1 MNTTGPTPL
10 AHPPAA
16 ERERRITVVGAL
28 VAMLLAAIDQ
38 ASIAPAITIIG
49 ADLGNT
55 AFLSWVVSAYFVT
68 ATAVTT
74 LYGKIAD
81 LKGRRFTLY
90 AGIGTFLLG
99 SVVSATAPDL
109 ATLIAGRAIQGLGGG
124 GLLVLAQTIIGDVV
138 PPAERG
144 RYVAYISGAWAFAS
158 VAGPVS
164 GGFIAEHVH
173 WRAIF
178 LVNLPLGLAALL
190 ICNGPLK
197 RLKWQRREHSLDL
210 AGAALVVTTTVLLM
224 LALTWGGPRTGWTSP
239 ETLGLLAAAV
249 LAGAVFVARLLRA
262 AEPLIPLPILRD
274 RTVAAATAGSFFVM
288 ASYTGLTVFLPIYL
302 HLVQGL
308 SISLAGLALIAFMTG
323 AVLGSLI
330 VGRRGTSIRNY
341 RISAV
346 VGLAAAA
353 GCLAIMAATGGRVP
367 LAVAELLMLV
377 IGAGL
382 GANFPITTVA
392 VQNAVD
398 VRDLGAATG
407 LLQFLRSLGSAIG
420 IATLGAAAA
429 VSGIAANL
437 GMRGAAATGIP
448 AATRDTIGFGPIF
461 ALAAVGALIGL
472 ACLMLIEDKPLR
484 GRGG

>member
-1 MNTTGPTPL
+1 MTAIG
-10 AHPPAA
+10 HSPAA
-16 ERERRITVVGAL
+16 ERERQITVVGAL

-38 ASIAPAITIIG
+38 ASIAPAITLIG

-81 LKGRRFTLY
+81 LKGRRFTMF
-90 AGIGTFLLG
+90 AGIGTFLVG
-99 SVVSATAPDL
+99 SAVSAAAPDL
-109 ATLIAGRAIQGLGGG
+109 WTLIAGRAIQGLGGG

-158 VAGPVS
+158 IAGPIS
-164 GGFIAEHVH
+164 GGIIAEHIH

-178 LVNLPLGLAALL
+178 LLNLPLGLVALA

-197 RLKWQRREHSLDL
+197 RLKWHRREHRLDL
-210 AGAALVVTTTVLLM
+210 AGAALAVTMTVLLM
-224 LALTWGGPRTGWTSP
+224 LALTWSGPRMGWASR
-239 ETLGLLAAAV
+239 ETLMLLAAA
-249 LAGAVFVARLLRA
+249 AGVAAAFVIRLLRA
-262 AEPLIPLPILRD
+262 AEPLIPLAILRD
-274 RTVAAATAGSFFVM
+274 PTVAAATLGAFFVM

-302 HLVQGL
+302 QMVHGL
-308 SISLAGLALIAFMTG
+308 SISAAGLALIAFMTG
-323 AVLGSLI
+323 AVLGSMA
-330 VGRRGTSIRNY
+330 VGRRGTTMRAY
-341 RISAV
+341 RLSAV
-346 VGLAAAA
+346 TGLASSAIALAA
-353 GCLAIMAATGGRVP
+353 LAMSGGRVP
-367 LAVAELLMLV
+367 FMTAEVLML
-377 IGAGL
+377 IAGAGL
-382 GANFPITTVA
+382 GSNFPITTVA
-392 VQNAVD
+392 VQNSVD

-429 VSGIAANL
+429 VAGIGANL
-437 GMRGAAATGIP
+437 GMRGAGGPVSSTASAGANFT
-448 AATRDTIGFGPIF
+448 PIF
-461 ALAAVGALIGL
+461 VLAAIGSVVGLV
-472 ACLMLIEDKPLR
+472 CLFLIEDKPLR

>member
-1 MNTTGPTPL
+1 MTTIGLTP
-10 AHPPAA
+10 AAPQAAA
-16 ERERRITVVGAL
+16 ERERRLTIVGAL
-28 VAMLLAAIDQ
+28 VAMLLAAVDQ

-81 LKGRRFTLY
+81 LHGRRFTLF

-144 RYVAYISGAWAFAS
+144 RYVAYISAAWAFAS
-158 VAGPVS
+158 IAGPVS

-178 LVNLPLGLAALL
+178 LLNLPLGLMALL

-197 RLKWQRREHSLDL
+197 RLKWQRREHKLDL
-210 AGAALVVTTTVLLM
+210 AGSMLAITTTVLLM
-224 LALTWGGPRTGWTSP
+224 LALNWGGPQTGWTSR
-239 ETLGLLAAAV
+239 ETMALLAAASI
-249 LAGAVFVARLLRA
+249 AGAAFVARLLHA

-274 RTVAAATAGSFFVM
+274 PTVAAATIGAFFVM
-288 ASYTGLTVFLPIYL
+288 ASYTGLAVFLPIYL
-302 HLVQGL
+302 QLVQGL
-308 SISLAGLALIAFMTG
+308 SISIAGLALIAFMIG
-323 AVLGSLI
+323 AVLGSMI
-330 VGRRGTSIRNY
+330 VGRRVASIKVY
-341 RISAV
+341 RFSAIL
-346 VGLAAAA
+346 GLAAAA
-353 GCLAIMAATGGRVP
+353 CCLAIMSATGGRVP
-367 LAVAELLMLV
+367 LAVAELLMLI

-382 GANFPITTVA
+382 GSNFPITTVA
-392 VQNAVD
+392 VQNSVD

-429 VSGIAANL
+429 MSGIAANL
-437 GMRGAAATGIP
+437 GMRGTGTTASATEM
-448 AATRDTIGFGPIF
+448 TFGPIF
-461 ALAAVGALIGL
+461 ALAAIGAVIGL
-472 ACLMLIEDKPLR
+472 ACLTLIEDKPLK
-484 GRGG
+484 GRDG